1 MSIIKKG
8 GFTLIETVMVL
19 AIAGLILVVVFM
31 AVGGAQRANRD
42 TQRVNEAGLIASA
55 MESYARNNNGKYPA
69 ASTDVAGYVA
79 KIVDVDTK
87 KAPTFAANIATA
99 DANSGEIFG
108 SGFICGAGGTFAS
121 GSSRNYAITYYSEQA
136 GAATCKD
143 NQ

>member
-1 MSIIKKG
+1 
-8 GFTLIETVMVL
+8 MVL

-55 MESYARNNNGKYPA
+55 MESYARNNNGLYP
-69 ASTDVAGYVA
+69 SSSGSVANYVS

-87 KAPTFAANIATA
+87 TAPSFVTTATTAAAGT
-99 DANSGEIFG
+99 GEYFG
-108 SGFICGAGGTFAS
+108 SGFICDSTTPGAMKT
-121 GSSRNYAITYYSEQA
+121 GSARNYAISYWSEQ
-136 GAATCKD
+136 GVTAACKD